1 MSALKVNEVCE
12 DYIRRRAIRHLEK
25 GRITIFAAG
34 TGNPYFT
41 TDSAASLRAVEIE
54 ADLLIKATKVNGVYS
69 EDPIKNDKAQ
79 HYQKISYNNF
89 ITMNLGVM
97 DTTSIVM
104 CKENNLPVR
113 VYDMNIENALSEIID
128 GKEIG
133 TLIG

>member
-1 MSALKVNEVCE
+1 
-12 DYIRRRAIRHLEK
+12 
-25 GRITIFAAG
+25 
-34 TGNPYFT
+34 
-41 TDSAASLRAVEIE
+41 
-54 ADLLIKATKVNGVYS
+54 
-69 EDPIKNDKAQ
+69 
-79 HYQKISYNNF
+79 
-89 ITMNLGVM
+89 MNLGVM